1 MLQIEFEDQALL
13 LLLIPENIKKITV
26 AFLFLRCVG
35 KPVFFFGRV
44 LFELGHFLQNVLAVV
59 VPLSVEQVEVL
70 QRPFLSL
77 QVLD

>member
-1 MLQIEFEDQALL
+1 MLQIEFEDQTLL
-13 LLLIPENIKKITV
+13 LLLIPKDFKKITL

-44 LFELGHFLQNVLAVV
+44 LLVLGHLFEDVLAVV